1 MEEPGALADPP
12 QKAGG
17 SVAVDLAAG
26 TAGGVAQLLVGHP
39 FGERRSPGSL
49 ACDGRGALVLPRGF
63 QPLPAHPPHFPS
75 LYRCGA
81 DTVKVKLQ
89 TSRVPLGA
97 LDATREVLRAQ
108 GPLGLYK
115 VSAQRGCSAAAA
127 PAAKR

>member
-17 SVAVDLAAG
+17 LVAVDLAAG

-49 ACDGRGALVLPRGF
+49 ACDRRGACAPPRGF
-63 QPLPAHPPHFPS
+63 QPLPAHPPQP